1 MVRLVYET
9 SIYTN
14 LKLCGEDY
22 DGDLVKNIIKD
33 IITNVV
39 MINTIHR
46 PEQRDGIILLL
57 L

>member
-9 SIYTN
+9 SINTN
-14 LKLCGEDY
+14 LKLCAEDY